1 MMTLKIVWTPRI
13 SERTSGTQESVNNRH
28 STNKPRYIE
37 LRLQTIKGSWELPKS
52 HLRAPRSRR
61 EKNDSERTPKE
72 IAGWGEMPFKLDRCH
87 VTYQVIVSQL
97 QRHPSINVGWETVGI
112 PFSSSKVNME
122 VGFPRREHGRDPA
135 ERRGSPDALV
145 WAGGSGLQPQA
156 KKSDPS
162 GLCRLTCW

>member
-72 IAGWGEMPFKLDRCH
+72 ISGWGEMPFKLDRCH

-112 PFSSSKVNME
+112 PFSTSKVNME